1 MITSEASV
9 ITRMEDGCKG
19 LAMCVF
25 CSPVMF
31 KRVSIFSVVW
41 AGMTTEEHDVLCAAA
56 RNAGASSPPLA
67 VKVHVPGASGS
78 SEGEVI
84 AETAKLPTKATKIV
98 WITIRSK
105 YMCEA

>member
-1 MITSEASV
+1 
-9 ITRMEDGCKG
+9 
-19 LAMCVF
+19 
-25 CSPVMF
+25 
-31 KRVSIFSVVW
+31 
-41 AGMTTEEHDVLCAAA
+41 MTTEEHDVLWAAA

-98 WITIRSK
+98 
-105 YMCEA
+105 